1 MQKNRKAIL
10 FAALTFLGSCS
21 ALVVAEYDAAVDHG
35 ATELQQKVDSFLTDL
50 EQNAG
55 TPEAEY
61 EQHAG
66 FYEEVRNDL
75 FVLRNAA
82 SIQRGNDV
90 TIESLDLIEDN
101 VGKLEQIH
109 AEGISAEE
117 IAVVRMIFDT
127 QFQLLIQFENAKKR
141 KES

>member
-1 MQKNRKAIL
+1 MKQRTKAIL
-10 FAALTFLGSCS
+10 LAAVTFLGSCS
-21 ALVVAEYDAAVDHG
+21 AFVVAEYDEVVDRG

-50 EQNAG
+50 EQNG
-55 TPEAEY
+55 GEY
-61 EQHAG
+61 SPD

-90 TIESLDLIEDN
+90 TIRSLDLIEDN
-101 VGKLEQIH
+101 VGKLEKMH

-117 IAVVRMIFDT
+117 IAIVRTLFDT
-127 QFQLLIQFENAKKR
+127 QFRVLIEFETTKKR

>member
-1 MQKNRKAIL
+1 MRQRTKAIL
-10 FAALTFLGSCS
+10 LAAATFIGSCS
-21 ALVVAEYDAAVDHG
+21 ALVVAKYDAAVDHG
-35 ATELQQKVDSFLTDL
+35 ATELQQKVNSFLTDL

-61 EQHAG
+61 ERHAG
-66 FYEEVRNDL
+66 FYEEVRNDI

-82 SIQRGNDV
+82 SIQRGNDI

-117 IAVVRMIFDT
+117 IAVVRTIFDT